1 MRSQGLG
8 QVVFSEEQ
16 IKQRIEE
23 IAQAINQDYQGM
35 KLVIVCVLKGAIYFV
50 ADLTRQLTMPLSMD
64 FLSIG
69 VSHDQNGKNSVVKFT
84 KDLDIS
90 ITGQNVLLVEDVV
103 GTGFTLGYIY
113 QHLESY
119 QPASLKICTLL
130 DSPDERLLTLP
141 ITYRCFIKPDT
152 FVVGYG
158 LDYKQQYRNL
168 PYIAEY
174 RR

>member
-1 MRSQGLG
+1 MFDIDDFKGINDKFGHQIGDEVLIKLTKEVKKCINKNDIIGRYGG
-8 QVVFSEEQ
+8 EEF
-16 IKQRIEE
+16 
-23 IAQAINQDYQGM
+23 
-35 KLVIVCVLKGAIYFV
+35 IV
-50 ADLTRQLTMPLSMD
+50 
-64 FLSIG
+64 
-69 VSHDQNGKNSVVKFT
+69 DQNGKNSVVKFT